1 MSKTVALVFFIWYNQ
16 YLNRRCVSMF
26 LSSLLQ
32 YAVKFVLFAA
42 VAVAGIFIGK
52 ALRSRKDAKTAAEQ
66 IQEEK

>member
-1 MSKTVALVFFIWYNQ
+1 
-16 YLNRRCVSMF
+16 MF
-26 LSSLLQ
+26 LASLLQ

-52 ALRSRKDAKTAAEQ
+52 SLRSRKDAKEAGK